1 MLSST
6 EASASSGSPQRPL
19 SDSINAA
26 TRTIHAKLNKL
37 IIARLPL
44 SLPPHAQDPS
54 TYASGLLHIA
64 PIYITFESWW
74 HSLVSAP
81 PAPGADAAADRIH
94 DILSGIYFP
103 DLMRAD
109 RLRADIAHLTGWS
122 IDTVNEKLDTVA
134 RHGSLADFLRHI
146 SRALENRPH
155 VLIAYA
161 YILFMALFAGGR
173 FIRATLESVDT
184 SAPEPGFWNRRPVPG
199 APGDPL
205 PLSFFRFNGSVDG
218 EDLKRDFKASLASIE
233 PLLSAHDR
241 HDVVQEAICIFDNML
256 RLVGQLDVFCNTD
269 LEAEPA
275 PFGSR
280 LRNSVAVAKERRA
293 AAAASSG
300 DDSPERSHSHHQCP
314 ATRAAGSDES
324 ADLEGTGRFCPMLGK
339 AVRFEPKPSTP
350 ERVRRVDKLRSMF
363 SGDGSSS
370 RRGSLVDTVTSRTS
384 AKLSLLSNVL
394 LLAAAVGLMATFYFS
409 KGRREESVL

>member
-74 HSLVSAP
+74 HGLVSAR

-94 DILSGIYFP
+94 DILSSIYFP

-109 RLRADIAHLTGWS
+109 RLCADIAQLTGWS
-122 IDTVNEKLDTVA
+122 ADTVNQKLDTVA
-134 RHGSLADFLRHI
+134 RHGSLADFLRHV

-173 FIRATLESVDT
+173 FIRATLESVGT
-184 SAPEPGFWNRRPVPG
+184 SVPEPGFWNH
-199 APGDPL
+199 
-205 PLSFFRFNGSVDG
+205 
-218 EDLKRDFKASLASIE
+218 LKRDFKASLASIE

-269 LEAEPA
+269 LEAEP
-275 PFGSR
+275 GQQR
-280 LRNSVAVAKERRA
+280 
-293 AAAASSG
+293 
-300 DDSPERSHSHHQCP
+300 
-314 ATRAAGSDES
+314 
-324 ADLEGTGRFCPMLGK
+324 
-339 AVRFEPKPSTP
+339 
-350 ERVRRVDKLRSMF
+350 
-363 SGDGSSS
+363 
-370 RRGSLVDTVTSRTS
+370 
-384 AKLSLLSNVL
+384 
-394 LLAAAVGLMATFYFS
+394 
-409 KGRREESVL
+409 

>member
-1 MLSST
+1 MLSPAD
-6 EASASSGSPQRPL
+6 ASVSGENSQRPL
-19 SDSINAA
+19 PDSINAA

-74 HSLVSAP
+74 HGLVNAP
-81 PAPGADAAADRIH
+81 PAPGADANIDRLH
-94 DILSGIYFP
+94 KLLSNIYFP

-109 RLRADIAHLTGWS
+109 RLRADIAQLMGWS
-122 IDTVNEKLDTVA
+122 PDTVNQKLDTVA

-173 FIRATLESVDT
+173 FIRAMLESVDT
-184 SAPEPGFWNRRPVPG
+184 SVPNPGFWNRRPIPT

-205 PLSFFRFNGSVDG
+205 PLAFFRFDSPTDG
-218 EDLKRDFKASLASIE
+218 EDLKRDFKASLVSIE

-241 HDVVQEAICIFDNML
+241 HDIVQEAICIFDNML
-256 RLVGQLDVFCNTD
+256 RLVGQLDVFCDTD
-269 LEAEPA
+269 VDAEPS

-293 AAAASSG
+293 AAAAGSDEVASS
-300 DDSPERSHSHHQCP
+300 RSHAHHQCP
-314 ATRAAGSDES
+314 AMRASGSSEKTPSEGVDES
-324 ADLEGTGRFCPMLGK
+324 CPMLGK
-339 AVRFEPKPSTP
+339 AVRFESKPSVP
-350 ERVRRVDKLRSMF
+350 ERSRRVDKLRSMF
-363 SGDGSSS
+363 SGDGPADWRDS
-370 RRGSLVDTVTSRTS
+370 GSEVATSRTS
-384 AKLSLLSNVL
+384 ARLSLLGNVL
-394 LLAAAVGLMATFYFS
+394 LVAAIAGLVSTFYFS
-409 KGRREESVL
+409 NGNVDESVL